1 MITKDIYRKKLLAS
15 KAEDA
20 VFNEI
25 YDFLE
30 ASADSCRGAA
40 EALQNKGMENLTR
53 EEYESIIENLSKTVA
68 YINIQTLLQKEHS
81 QRAKEFIRM
90 QKQYE
95 YQLGKE
101 MKK

>member
-15 KAEDA
+15 KADDT

-25 YDFLE
+25 YEFLE
-30 ASADSCRGAA
+30 SRADSCRNAA
-40 EALQNKGMENLTR
+40 EALQNKGVESLTR

-68 YINIQTLLQKEHS
+68 YMNIQALLQKEHS
-81 QRAKEFIRM
+81 QRAKEFIRI

-95 YQLGKE
+95 YQLGNGLK
-101 MKK
+101 

>member
-1 MITKDIYRKKLLAS
+1 MITKDIYRKKQLAS
-15 KAEDA
+15 KADDA
-20 VFNEI
+20 VFNEL

-30 ASADSCRGAA
+30 ARADSCRNAA
-40 EALQNKGMENLTR
+40 ETLQNKGMESLTR

-81 QRAKEFIRM
+81 QRSKEFMRM

-95 YQLGKE
+95 YQLGKSL
-101 MKK
+101 KK

>member
-15 KAEDA
+15 KAEDS

-30 ASADSCRGAA
+30 ARAESCRNAA
-40 EALQNKGMENLTR
+40 ETLQQKGNDNLTK
-53 EEYESIIENLSKTVA
+53 EEFESIIENLSKTVA
-68 YINIQTLLQKEHS
+68 YINVQTLLQKEHS
-81 QRAKEFIRM
+81 QRVKEFIRI

-95 YQLGKE
+95 YQLGKGL
-101 MKK
+101 K